1 MDTLKMLV
9 ETHINARKL
18 EKEIKKC
25 RANLITEY
33 KNKNSSNS
41 NWYILK
47 ISYSGFAEQ
56 LKKETAKFD
65 KLLQDLNETDIDDS
79 NYSEIIDNVY
89 SDSDSST
96 GSDKALELD
105 AMYKNSG
112 DQQKKEIT
120 QKEAVIAVNTN
131 SVPTTESLYVDQTQI
146 KMECEEKKEIPEKKA
161 IKIINADKVKKI
173 NSKSNKNGKSNAEYP
188 VLAKGKVNKSK
199 SVNNGKN
206 KKVNYVKGRTCKVR
220 SGYKYQGKGF
230 EVFTGYRNKS
240 EPIYSSTMLFCR
252 ETCNENKKELTN
264 FLIENGKFK
273 KDMIQEIIF
282 KTSYYNRYALIKVK
296 APLKI
301 IKKKIKT
308 LNKYD
313 GYNTINIFKRTEY
326 ISEND
331 MVNANN
337 VLYVNNFDIL
347 NGNCHK
353 KFTNLFLK
361 FGELVQDIRMGLDKN
376 RDPYAIVHF
385 RDLQDAQKCFAAKD
399 LSFGGKVLSIR
410 FSKF

>member
-9 ETHINARKL
+9 ETHINTRKL

-25 RANLITEY
+25 RADLITEY
-33 KNKNSSNS
+33 KNKNSSDS

-47 ISYSGFAEQ
+47 ISYSRFAEQ

-65 KLLQDLNETDIDDS
+65 KLLQDINETDIDDS
-79 NYSEIIDNVY
+79 NYSEIIDNIY
-89 SDSDSST
+89 SDSDSSA
-96 GSDKALELD
+96 GSGKALELD
-105 AMYKNSG
+105 AMYKSSVN
-112 DQQKKEIT
+112 QQKE
-120 QKEAVIAVNTN
+120 EVIAVNTN
-131 SVPTTESLYVDQTQI
+131 SAAITENSSADQTEI
-146 KMECEEKKEIPEKKA
+146 KIECEEKIKCEEKKKIPEKKA
-161 IKIINADKVKKI
+161 IKMVNPGKLKKI

>member
-33 KNKNSSNS
+33 KNRKSSDS

-56 LKKETAKFD
+56 LKKDTAKFD

-105 AMYKNSG
+105 AMYKNSS
-112 DQQKKEIT
+112 DQQ
-120 QKEAVIAVNTN
+120 
-131 SVPTTESLYVDQTQI
+131 
-146 KMECEEKKEIPEKKA
+146 KKEIPEKKA
-161 IKIINADKVKKI
+161 IKIVNVDKVKKI

-199 SVNNGKN
+199 SVNNGKS

-240 EPIYSSTMLFCR
+240 EPIYSSTMLFCQ

-313 GYNTINIFKRTEY
+313 RYNTDRYETMKIFKRSGY
-326 ISEND
+326 ISAND
-331 MVNANN
+331 MANANN

-347 NGNCHK
+347 KGNTHK
-353 KFTNLFLK
+353 MFTNLFLR
-361 FGELVQDIRMGLDKN
+361 FGELVKDIKMGLDRN
-376 RDPYAIVHF
+376 RDPYAIIHF
-385 RDLQDAQKCFAAKD
+385 RDLQDAKKCFAAKD
-399 LSFGGKVLSIR
+399 LSFGGKILSIR